1 MLLNNIDFDR
11 MEQLDMPR
19 IDDFSDDDAT
29 FEDEEEVVVVE
40 EAVAE
45 PAEAGTISGHYQL
58 GGTVAGAGILM
69 ELDVRG
75 GSVSGRYRYTKI
87 NPPSWLDVEGYFSEG
102 RYFNFIET
110 NGDEMTGEY
119 DCEAVF
125 VLMFVILIF
134 LVFMGMVMDSA
145 VDRKSVV

>member
-1 MLLNNIDFDR
+1 
-11 MEQLDMPR
+11 
-19 IDDFSDDDAT
+19 
-29 FEDEEEVVVVE
+29 
-40 EAVAE
+40 
-45 PAEAGTISGHYQL
+45 
-58 GGTVAGAGILM
+58 M

-125 VLMFVILIF
+125 DSRGNFTGIKGTMTNYKGKTYKVDLTVI
-134 LVFMGMVMDSA
+134 
-145 VDRKSVV
+145 